1 MGQTIRLL
9 QDEVQLS
16 PKSNGE
22 PSVNTGAKEHFKR
35 LVWLQSQGGVKPGG
49 CKSSYKV
56 CVCVAQGVV
65 IKVTDCIARA
75 GNPGQSDIAAAI
87 GSKEGTD
94 KILDARGHLKDPK
107 VSFVFGKVMSDSEN
121 WQP

>member
-1 MGQTIRLL
+1 ML
-9 QDEVQLS
+9 
-16 PKSNGE
+16 
-22 PSVNTGAKEHFKR
+22 
-35 LVWLQSQGGVKPGG
+35 
-49 CKSSYKV
+49 
-56 CVCVAQGVV
+56 
-65 IKVTDCIARA
+65 KVTDCIARASSLPWMKWHRVNVTGQARPQPSEIQNVGMGTGQRKQHRRPIRCKSGA

-94 KILDARGHLKDPK
+94 KILHARGHLKDPK